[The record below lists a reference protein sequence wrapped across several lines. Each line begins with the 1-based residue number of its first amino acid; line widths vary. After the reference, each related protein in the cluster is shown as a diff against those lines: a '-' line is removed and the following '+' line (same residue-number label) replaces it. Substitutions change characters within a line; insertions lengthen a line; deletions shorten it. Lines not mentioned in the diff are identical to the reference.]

1 MTKRQREILEAID
14 RGQTSEGNKDVH
26 DPAEGERFDAFVQE
40 LQRLQGYGWIEL
52 HLRKNYMTHQGE
64 WYAAAYTLTEEG
76 RAALAEE

>member
-1 MTKRQREILEAID
+1 VERGRILEAID

-64 WYAAAYTLTEEG
+64 WYAYTLTEEG

>member
-40 LQRLQGYGWIEL
+40 LQRLQEYGL
-52 HLRKNYMTHQGE
+52 D
-64 WYAAAYTLTEEG
+64 
-76 RAALAEE
+76 

>member
-40 LQRLQGYGWIEL
+40 LQRLQGYGWIEA
-52 HLRKNYMTHQGE
+52 TP
-64 WYAAAYTLTEEG
+64 
-76 RAALAEE
+76 AEELHDAPGRVVRSRLHAH